1 MSDTDSCVL
10 PELNYSSHP
19 HTPTHPTC
27 LTFKKGLSNP
37 LFEREYLRVKS
48 KTFYDPPTDLMTAL
62 ALRSSRGRTERSWL
76 WFLLPHSP
84 VSQLNDSLLLR
95 PGHHWE
101 IKTQTKSQLA
111 LIWWRAWN
119 GVGGEFCGW
128 DFFFWVGGCLNENSE
143 NNNNFEIRNSSG
155 FCLFL
160 NIFIYF

>member
-10 PELNYSSHP
+10 SELNYSSHP

-27 LTFKKGLSNP
+27 HTFKKGLSNP

-84 VSQLNDSLLLR
+84 VSQLNGLAAAAARSSLGNKNCKPNRSWL
-95 PGHHWE
+95 
-101 IKTQTKSQLA
+101 
-111 LIWWRAWN
+111 
-119 GVGGEFCGW
+119 
-128 DFFFWVGGCLNENSE
+128 
-143 NNNNFEIRNSSG
+143 
-155 FCLFL
+155 
-160 NIFIYF
+160 